1 MVMVS
6 ESLDGNGD
14 EIVRIIQFIWLLLV
28 IVSKVVVV
36 DGGGVDDGVDS
47 GCDVGIDEGG
57 DGVAR

>member
-28 IVSKVVVV
+28 IVSKVVV

-47 GCDVGIDEGG
+47 GC
-57 DGVAR
+57 